1 MANHKSA
8 LKRMRQNDK
17 RRLRNRLHRGRM
29 RTQIKKFRVAVASGD
44 VEAATAELGKAISLV
59 DRTRTKGV
67 IHKNT
72 AARTVGRLQSALN
85 RMQQPEA

>member
-8 LKRMRQNDK
+8 LKRVRQNHK

-29 RTQIKKFRVAVASGD
+29 RTQVKKFRAALAAND
-44 VEAATAELGKAISLV
+44 VEAAGAALGAAISLT
-59 DRTRTKGV
+59 DRAQSKGV

-72 AARTVGRLQSALN
+72 ASRKISRLQAAYNKLSAG
-85 RMQQPEA
+85 A